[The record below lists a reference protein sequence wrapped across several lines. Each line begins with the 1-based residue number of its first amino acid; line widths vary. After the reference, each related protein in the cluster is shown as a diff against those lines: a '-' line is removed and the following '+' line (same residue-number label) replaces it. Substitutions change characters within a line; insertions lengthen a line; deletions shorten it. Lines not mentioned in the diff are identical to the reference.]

1 MIRWFV
7 TIIVVSIAIICGGY
21 TSAWILQA
29 VLQTLG
35 FFTSAICGYIVSF
48 ISLWLAFFQLP
59 SALSD
64 DTQSKLSLFIS
75 TTMIGFLGSKFI
87 IYAALG
93 FSVVSA
99 SFVVLKT
106 EANFPDQSLVTW
118 TLGISYFL
126 FFVYVAARVDK
137 EVG

>member
-7 TIIVVSIAIICGGY
+7 TIIVVAIALICGGY

-29 VLQTLG
+29 IQRTLG
-35 FFTSAICGYIVSF
+35 FFASAICGYIISF
-48 ISLWLAFFQLP
+48 ISLWLAFFHLP
-59 SALSD
+59 SSISD

-75 TTMIGFLGSKFI
+75 TTMIGFLGSIFI

-99 SFVVLKT
+99 SFVVLQT
-106 EANFPDQSLVTW
+106 ETNFPDQSLVTW
-118 TLGISYFL
+118 ALGISYFL
-126 FFVYVAARVDK
+126 FFVYLAVRVDK